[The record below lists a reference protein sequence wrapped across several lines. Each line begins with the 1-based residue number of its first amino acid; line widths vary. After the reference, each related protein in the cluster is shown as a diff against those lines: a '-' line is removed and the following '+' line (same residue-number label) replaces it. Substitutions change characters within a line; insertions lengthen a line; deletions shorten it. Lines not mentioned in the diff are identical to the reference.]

1 MMKRII
7 TAISAALLSVSPL
20 FAQHEVAPS
29 LTSQV
34 FSRINF
40 NPAGIGNSSD
50 LNIFSQSRMQWIGF
64 GDGAP
69 KSTVLNVHYFHE
81 NWKSGFGGTFTYDQ
95 IGLGNRSLTA
105 KIAYCYNLDLSE
117 TMLLSFGL
125 SGGVSQFSKDY
136 SEDKMTQEAS
146 SAGIVLENESKLN
159 PDIDLGVEFSMP
171 YIMAGVSIVHIGQ
184 TEDVT
189 TLQPRCRTTAM
200 SAARYRL
207 RTTGSSPQ
215 ACCTPIPANRPTS
228 STSAAWRS
236 TRASA

>member
-1 MMKRII
+1 MKRII

-159 PDIDLGVEFSMP
+159 PDIDLGVEF
-171 YIMAGVSIVHIGQ
+171 
-184 TEDVT
+184 
-189 TLQPRCRTTAM
+189 
-200 SAARYRL
+200 
-207 RTTGSSPQ
+207 
-215 ACCTPIPANRPTS
+215 
-228 STSAAWRS
+228 
-236 TRASA
+236 